1 MSDILDNI
9 KRTFNKGNVLMK
21 FIFINVA
28 VFIAIHAIGVV
39 ATLFRLESLNPL
51 TLLAVPSQLNM
62 LLIRFWTVFTYM
74 FVHVGFMHILFNMLW
89 LYWFGKI
96 FLSYFND
103 RTLGSLYVIGGFAGA
118 LLYIIAFNT
127 IPYYL
132 DLGHSS
138 MIGASASVMAIV
150 MAAAFYRKDVTLNL
164 LFFGRVKIIYIAL
177 IVFLIDFFSLSNGDN
192 PGGHVAHIGGALAGY
207 LFATQYK
214 KGKDFTLP
222 ISRFLDKIA
231 NLFKKGEHKG
241 AHKVVYKRAED
252 DYDYNY
258 RKAEESKNIDA
269 ILDKL
274 KQSGYNSL
282 SAEEKRQLF
291 DAGDNKK

>member
-1 MSDILDNI
+1 MSNFLDNI
-9 KRTFNKGNVLMK
+9 KRTFNKGDVLMK

-28 VFIAIHAIGVV
+28 VFLAIHAVGVV
-39 ATLFRLESLNPL
+39 ATLFRLESLDPL
-51 TLLAVPSQLNM
+51 PFLAVPSQLNM
-62 LLIRFWTVFTYM
+62 ILIRFWTLLTYM

-103 RTLGSLYVIGGFAGA
+103 RTLGSLYVIGGLAGA
-118 LLYIIAFNT
+118 LLYILAFNT
-127 IPYYL
+127 IPYYIYES
-132 DLGHSS
+132 GHGI

-150 MAAAFYRKDVTLNL
+150 MAAAFYRPDVTLNL
-164 LFFGRVKIIYIAL
+164 FLFGRIKIIYIA
-177 IVFLIDFFSLSNGDN
+177 IAVFVIDFFSLSNGNN
-192 PGGHVAHIGGALAGY
+192 PGGHVAHLGGAIAGY
-207 LFATQYK
+207 LFANQYK

-231 NLFKKGEHKG
+231 NLFKKRKYKG
-241 AHKVVYKRAED
+241 AHKVVYRKPES

-258 RKAEESKNIDA
+258 RTAQESKKIDA

-274 KQSGYNSL
+274 KQSGYDSL
-282 SAEEKRQLF
+282 SSEEKRQLF
-291 DAGDNKK
+291 DAGKK

>member
-1 MSDILDNI
+1 MSNFLDNI
-9 KRTFNKGNVLMK
+9 KRTFNKGDVLMK

-28 VFIAIHAIGVV
+28 VFLAIHAVGVV
-39 ATLFRLESLNPL
+39 ATLFRLESLDPL
-51 TLLAVPSQLNM
+51 PFLAVPSQLNM
-62 LLIRFWTVFTYM
+62 ILIRFWTLLTYM

-103 RTLGSLYVIGGFAGA
+103 RTLGSLYVIGGLAGA
-118 LLYIIAFNT
+118 LLYILAFNT
-127 IPYYL
+127 IPYYIYES
-132 DLGHSS
+132 GHGI

-150 MAAAFYRKDVTLNL
+150 MAAAFYRPDVTLNL
-164 LFFGRVKIIYIAL
+164 FLFGRIKIIYIA
-177 IVFLIDFFSLSNGDN
+177 IAVFVIDFFSLSNGNN
-192 PGGHVAHIGGALAGY
+192 PGGHVAHIGGAIAGY

-231 NLFKKGEHKG
+231 NLFKKRKYKG
-241 AHKVVYKRAED
+241 AHKVVYRKPET

-258 RKAEESKNIDA
+258 RKAQESKKIDA

-274 KQSGYNSL
+274 KQSGYDSL
-282 SAEEKRQLF
+282 SSEEKRQLF
-291 DAGDNKK
+291 DAGKK

>member
-9 KRTFNKGNVLMK
+9 KRLFNRGNILMK
-21 FIFINVA
+21 FIFINA
-28 VFIAIHAIGVV
+28 GVFIAIQAIHVIV
-39 ATLFRLESLNPL
+39 TLFRLDSLNPL
-51 TLLAVPSQLNM
+51 LFLAVPSELN
-62 LLIRFWTVFTYM
+62 LLLVRFWTPFTYM

-96 FLSYFND
+96 FLTYFNA
-103 RTLGSLYVIGGFAGA
+103 RTLGSLYVIGGLAGA
-118 LLYIIAFNT
+118 LLYIVAFNT
-127 IPYYL
+127 IPLYL
-132 DLGHSS
+132 EDGHGE

-150 MAAAFYRKDVTLNL
+150 MAAAFYRKDATLNL

-177 IVFLIDFFSLSNGDN
+177 AVFLIDLFSLSNGSN
-192 PGGHVAHIGGALAGY
+192 PGGHVAHIGGALMGY

-214 KGKDFTLP
+214 KGRDFTLP
-222 ISRFLDKIA
+222 ISRLLDRIA
-231 NLFKKGEHKG
+231 NLFKKKKG
-241 AHKVVYKRAED
+241 MGTHKVVYKRKET

-258 RKAEESKNIDA
+258 RKNQDAKNIDT

-282 SAEEKRQLF
+282 NSEEKRQLF
-291 DAGDNKK
+291 DAGKK

>member
-1 MSDILDNI
+1 MSNILDNI
-9 KRTFNKGNVLMK
+9 KRTFNKGDVLMK

-28 VFIAIHAIGVV
+28 VFLTIHAVGVV
-39 ATLFRLESLNPL
+39 ATLFRLESLDPL
-51 TLLAVPSQLNM
+51 PFLAVPSQLNII
-62 LLIRFWTVFTYM
+62 LIRFWTLLTYM

-103 RTLGSLYVIGGFAGA
+103 RTLGSLYVIGGLAGA

-127 IPYYL
+127 IPYYIYES
-132 DLGHSS
+132 GHGI

-150 MAAAFYRKDVTLNL
+150 MAAAFYRPDVTLNL
-164 LFFGRVKIIYIAL
+164 FLFGRIKIIYIA
-177 IVFLIDFFSLSNGDN
+177 IAVFVIDFFSLSNGNN
-192 PGGHVAHIGGALAGY
+192 PGGHVAHIGGAIAGY

-222 ISRFLDKIA
+222 ISRFLDMIV
-231 NLFKKGEHKG
+231 NLFKKRKYKG
-241 AHKVVYKRAED
+241 AHKVVYKKTET

-258 RKAEESKNIDA
+258 RKAQQSKTIDA

-274 KQSGYNSL
+274 KQSGYDSL
-282 SAEEKRQLF
+282 SSEEKRQLF
-291 DAGDNKK
+291 DAGKK

>member
-9 KRTFNKGNVLMK
+9 KRRFNSGNVLMK

-28 VFIAIHAIGVV
+28 VFFAIHVVGVV
-39 ATLFRLESLNPL
+39 ATLFQLSSLDPL
-51 TLLAVPSQLNM
+51 AILAVPSQFNI
-62 LLIRFWTVFTYM
+62 LLIRFWTLFTYM
-74 FVHVGFMHILFNMLW
+74 FVHVGFIHILFNMLW
-89 LYWFGKI
+89 LYWFGNI

-103 RTLGSLYVIGGFAGA
+103 RTLGSLYVIGGLAGA
-118 LLYIIAFNT
+118 LLYILAFNS

-132 DLGHSS
+132 DMGHGV

-150 MAAAFYRKDVTLNL
+150 FAAAFYRKDATLNL
-164 LFFGRVKIIYIAL
+164 FLFGRIKIIYIAL
-177 IVFLIDFFSLSNGDN
+177 VVFAIDFFSLSSGNN
-192 PGGHVAHIGGALAGY
+192 PGGHVAHIGGAIAGY
-207 LFATQYK
+207 LFAIQYK

-222 ISRFLDKIA
+222 ISRFLDRIA
-231 NLFKKGEHKG
+231 NLFKKRKFKG
-241 AHKVVYKRAED
+241 AHKVVYKRAET

-258 RKAEESKNIDA
+258 RKHQESKKIDE

-282 SAEEKRQLF
+282 TSEEKRQLF
-291 DAGDNKK
+291 DAGQK

>member
-1 MSDILDNI
+1 MSAILNNI
-9 KRTFNKGNVLMK
+9 KSTFNKGNILMK

-39 ATLFRLESLNPL
+39 ATLFRLESLDPL
-51 TLLAVPSQLNM
+51 PFLAIPSELNT
-62 LLIRFWTVFTYM
+62 LLIRFWTLFTYM
-74 FVHVGFMHILFNMLW
+74 FVHVGFLHILFNMLW

-118 LLYIIAFNT
+118 LLYILTFNT

-132 DLGHSS
+132 DLGHNV
-138 MIGASASVMAIV
+138 MIGASASVMAVV
-150 MAAAFYRKDVTLNL
+150 MAAAFYRPDTSLNL

-177 IVFLIDFFSLSNGDN
+177 IVFFIDFLSLGSGEN
-192 PGGHVAHIGGALAGY
+192 PGGHVAHIGGAIVGY
-207 LFATQYK
+207 IFAMRYK
-214 KGKDFTLP
+214 KGKDITLP
-222 ISRFLDKIA
+222 ISRFLDGIA
-231 NLFKKGEHKG
+231 NLFKKREHKG
-241 AHKVVYKRAED
+241 AHKVVYKRAET

-258 RKAEESKNIDA
+258 RKTEKSKQIDL

-282 SAEEKRQLF
+282 SSEEKRQLF
-291 DAGDNKK
+291 DAGEKK

>member
-1 MSDILDNI
+1 MSNILDNI
-9 KRTFNKGNVLMK
+9 KRTFNKGDVLMK

-28 VFIAIHAIGVV
+28 VFLAIQAVGVV

-51 TLLAVPSQLNM
+51 SFLAVPSQLSS
-62 LLIRFWTVFTYM
+62 LLIRFWTLLTYM

-103 RTLGSLYVIGGFAGA
+103 RTLGSLYVIGGLAGA
-118 LLYIIAFNT
+118 LLYILAFNT
-127 IPYYL
+127 IPYYIYES
-132 DLGHSS
+132 GHGV

-150 MAAAFYRKDVTLNL
+150 MAAAFYRPDVTLNL
-164 LFFGRVKIIYIAL
+164 FLFGRVKIIYIA
-177 IVFLIDFFSLSNGDN
+177 IAVFVIDFFSLSNGNN
-192 PGGHVAHIGGALAGY
+192 PGGHVAHIGGAIAGY

-231 NLFKKGEHKG
+231 NLFKKRKYKG
-241 AHKVVYKRAED
+241 AHKVVYKKPET

-258 RKAEESKNIDA
+258 RKKQESKNIDV

-274 KQSGYNSL
+274 KQSGYSSL
-282 SAEEKRQLF
+282 SSEEKRQLF
-291 DAGDNKK
+291 DASKK